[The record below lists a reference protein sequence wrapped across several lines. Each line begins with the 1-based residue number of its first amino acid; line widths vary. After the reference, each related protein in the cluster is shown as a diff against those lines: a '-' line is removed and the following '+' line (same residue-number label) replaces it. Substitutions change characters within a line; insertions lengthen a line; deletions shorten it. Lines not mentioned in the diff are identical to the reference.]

1 VQVLGAYPVS
11 GARKPDASVPFCPSG
26 SGADIRETPYQPLLQ
41 ATLARLGGVSLPRVP
56 LP

>member
-41 ATLARLGGVSLPRVP
+41 ATLARLGGVSPRVP